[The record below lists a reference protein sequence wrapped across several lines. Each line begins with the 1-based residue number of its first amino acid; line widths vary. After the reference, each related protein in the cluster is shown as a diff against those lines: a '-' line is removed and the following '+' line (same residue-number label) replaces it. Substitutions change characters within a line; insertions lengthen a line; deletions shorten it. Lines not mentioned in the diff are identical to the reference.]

1 MKNKYI
7 KLVIIFLVA
16 IMTSLSF
23 TLNYSNNINQ
33 ETLTYINILTMSLFA
48 ITIFFVYKK
57 YYLLNR
63 KYNIYFIILSLLFAI
78 FMIFGYSY
86 KLTDSW
92 NLVFSSKLYIL
103 FSIIKLIGL
112 FSFFNMLLHSCYEF
126 INKNISKDIKVSKRI
141 KYYLNELPFRTSFVI
156 IILCWIP
163 YIIAF
168 YPAIL
173 SPDPSYQ
180 IKQYMGIKTKYI
192 DYSIALD
199 ENVTI
204 TNHHPVTHTILL
216 GGSVELGHKLF
227 DSTNVGLFIYSII
240 QIIIL
245 ASCLALTIKFM
256 SKLKSP
262 YYLRIISLVIYALV
276 PVFPLYAMSAVKDVI
291 FSALIIIYIFSFYYL
306 IRNNNEEKYS
316 FKNIIS
322 LIVLLLLIM
331 LMRNNGIYVIVLS
344 FPFLLL
350 IERKNIVKV
359 LIILI
364 VPLTIYQSYT
374 KILLPHFKITDGSIR
389 EALSIPFQQTA
400 RYVKENKDSLTEH
413 EIKVID
419 NVLGI
424 DDLAS
429 RYKPEISDPVKN
441 KFNKYTTNE
450 ELSEYFKVWF
460 DGLTKHPDTYIQSF
474 INNTYGYYYP
484 DKTNWYIYHKYD
496 KRLSQEEMFNYS
508 YNNLDGLRS
517 VLSGYGEV
525 FPYIPILGLIV
536 NIGFSVWVYMYM
548 LAVFLH
554 RKCYKFII
562 FLLPTI
568 SLILVCLASPV
579 NTYFRYAMPYIFAL
593 PVSIAIFSDII
604 KRTKSN

>member
-7 KLVIIFLVA
+7 KLVIVFLLA

-23 TLNYSNNINQ
+23 TVNYNSNINFN
-33 ETLTYINILTMSLFA
+33 TLTYMNVLTMSLFA
-48 ITIFFVYKK
+48 IAIFFVYKK
-57 YYLLNR
+57 YYLGSKKINV
-63 KYNIYFIILSLLFAI
+63 YFIILSLLFSI
-78 FMIFGYSY
+78 FIIFGYSY

-92 NLVFSSKLYIL
+92 DLIFSSKLYLL

-112 FSFFNMLLHSCYEF
+112 FSFFIMLLHSCYDF
-126 INKNISKDIKVSKRI
+126 INKNISKDIKVSKKI
-141 KYYLNELPFRTSFVI
+141 KYCLNEKPFRTSFVI

-180 IKQYMGIKTKYI
+180 IKQYMGIKTKYM
-192 DYSIALD
+192 DYSVSID
-199 ENVTI
+199 ESVTI
-204 TNHHPVTHTILL
+204 TNHHPVAHTILL
-216 GGSVELGHKLF
+216 GSSVELGHNLF
-227 DSTNVGLFIYSII
+227 NSTNIGLFIYSVI

-245 ASCLALTIKFM
+245 ASSLAFTIKFM
-256 SKLKSP
+256 NKLKSP

-291 FSALIIIYIFSFYYL
+291 FSALIIVYIFSFYYL
-306 IRNNNEEKYS
+306 IKNSNEEIYS
-316 FKNIIS
+316 LPKIVS

-331 LMRNNGIYVIVLS
+331 LMRNNGIYVIILS

-350 IERKNIVKV
+350 IERKSIAKV

-364 VPLTIYQSYT
+364 IPLALYQSYT

-400 RYVKENKDSLTEH
+400 RYVKENKESLSQD

-419 NVLGI
+419 NILGI
-424 DDLAS
+424 EDLAS

-441 KFNKYTTNE
+441 KFNKHTTNK

-460 DGLTKHPDTYIQSF
+460 NGLKKHPNTYIQSF

-484 DKTNWYIYHKYD
+484 NKTNWYIYHKYD
-496 KRLSQEEMFNYS
+496 KRLNQEEIFNYS

-548 LAVFLH
+548 LAVFLY
-554 RKCYKFII
+554 RKCYKYII

-568 SLILVCLASPV
+568 SLVLVCLASPV
-579 NTYFRYAMPYIFAL
+579 NSYFRYAMPYIFAL
-593 PVSIAIFSDII
+593 PVSIAIFIDII
-604 KRTKSN
+604 KRTK